1 MKIGVDL
8 LGSDTPPSALLEGVE
23 YALAQ
28 LPAKATVVCFGAS
41 PLKKI
46 SDRLQWVETNEEIRM
61 EDPPL
66 EAVRH
71 KRNSSLHL
79 GIEALKK
86 GEIDAFITAG
96 NTGALT
102 ALASIRLALKEGVD
116 RPCLL
121 ATLPTMSG
129 ETAMVDVGASTQL
142 DPEHLLQFTTLGVDF
157 LRKVKKIEHPK
168 VALLNIGVE
177 SMKGTAHHRQLFDT
191 LKKREGDFVFV
202 GNIEGKELFQGV
214 VDLVVTDGF
223 TGNVFLKAAEGM
235 ADFLLREVKNSVD
248 PETFSRLKS
257 RFTQEVSPGALLLGV
272 NELILKCHGL
282 SNAATL
288 SGAILRAYHF
298 ISSAKRLEC

>member
-1 MKIGVDL
+1 MVTIGVDL
-8 LGSDTPPSALLEGVE
+8 LGSDTPSGVLLEGVE
-23 YALAQ
+23 RALEK
-28 LPAKATVVCFGAS
+28 LPAKAKIVCFGFP

-46 SDRLQWVETNEEIRM
+46 IDRLTWVDAEQEIRM

-79 GIEALKK
+79 GIEALNA
-86 GEIDAFITAG
+86 GTIDAFITSG

-102 ALASIRLALKEGVD
+102 ALACMKLKLEAGVD
-116 RPCLL
+116 RPCLM

-129 ETAMVDVGASTQL
+129 ETAMVDVGASTHL
-142 DPEHLLQFTTLGVDF
+142 DPEHLLQFTRLGVDF
-157 LRKVKKIEHPK
+157 LKTVKKIAKPK

-177 SMKGTAHHRQLFDT
+177 SMKGTSHHRKLFET
-191 LKKREGDFVFV
+191 LKKTEGSFVFV
-202 GNIEGKELFQGV
+202 GNIEGKELFQGA

-223 TGNVFLKAAEGM
+223 TGNVFLKSAEGM

-248 PETFSRLKS
+248 TDTFLKLQS

-272 NELILKCHGL
+272 KETILKCHGL

-288 SGAILRAYHF
+288 SGAILRAYQLK
-298 ISSAKRLEC
+298 A